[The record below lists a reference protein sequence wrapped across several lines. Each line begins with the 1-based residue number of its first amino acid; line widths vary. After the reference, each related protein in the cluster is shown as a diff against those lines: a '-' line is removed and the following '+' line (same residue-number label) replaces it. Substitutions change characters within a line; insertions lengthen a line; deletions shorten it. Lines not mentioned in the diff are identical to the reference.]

1 MWYILHNKICMTHD
15 ISPEVAGG
23 AEVRVDEGAVGHVSA
38 AEARG
43 SGHVAGGHAE
53 AVHVLVLGGG
63 GGPGQDVAAWR
74 LL

>member
-1 MWYILHNKICMTHD
+1 MVETHD

-43 SGHVAGGHAE
+43 SGHAAAGRHAE